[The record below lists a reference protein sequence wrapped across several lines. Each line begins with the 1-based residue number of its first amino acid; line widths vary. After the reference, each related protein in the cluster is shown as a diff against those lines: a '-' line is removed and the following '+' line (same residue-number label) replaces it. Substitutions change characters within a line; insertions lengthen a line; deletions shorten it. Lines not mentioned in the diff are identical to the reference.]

1 VLGRRVQR
9 RFFIGLFW
17 FVFATPFPQKTFR
30 GTGPLLF
37 KQHMR
42 SFLLRSCTAIAWWLV
57 VVAINRSSL
66 FRSASASIF
75 HHSKLTTTKYS
86 APLSSISIILQQLR
100 CGSSTDDDATSLTPT
115 FRPYLPHTLAIRDSI
130 MIAHSFHDNPSFGPA
145 STLHGA
151 TYTVDVEF
159 ASHTLHPECNWVIDI
174 GVASEL
180 VAEVLKKYNY
190 KNLDELFQSN
200 VMTTTE
206 FMCRMIFEGVV
217 EKLKER
223 NDSFQGWIKV
233 SLWESHKAWASFEGP
248 AI

>member
-1 VLGRRVQR
+1 
-9 RFFIGLFW
+9 
-17 FVFATPFPQKTFR
+17 
-30 GTGPLLF
+30 
-37 KQHMR
+37 MR

-57 VVAINRSSL
+57 VAINRSSL
-66 FRSASASIF
+66 FRSVSASIF

-86 APLSSISIILQQLR
+86 APLSSTSIILQQLR

-145 STLHGA
+145 GGLHGA

-190 KNLDELFQSN
+190 KHLDDIFQSN

-217 EKLKER
+217 EKMKER

>member
-1 VLGRRVQR
+1 
-9 RFFIGLFW
+9 
-17 FVFATPFPQKTFR
+17 
-30 GTGPLLF
+30 
-37 KQHMR
+37 
-42 SFLLRSCTAIAWWLV
+42 
-57 VVAINRSSL
+57 
-66 FRSASASIF
+66 
-75 HHSKLTTTKYS
+75 
-86 APLSSISIILQQLR
+86 
-100 CGSSTDDDATSLTPT
+100 
-115 FRPYLPHTLAIRDSI
+115 

-145 STLHGA
+145 GGLHGA
-151 TYTVDVEF
+151 TLTVDVEF

-190 KNLDELFQSN
+190 KHLDDIFQSN